1 MEDIVTLQF
10 VSTCFKFNCLLVIFF
25 FFFFFIDNIY
35 KEVVFKLLVRL
46 FYSSDTL

>member
-10 VSTCFKFNCLLVIFF
+10 VSTCFKFNCLLVI